1 VHFSNYFHG
10 SDSDKPK
17 IWYPDFFL
25 PEFALHL
32 EYFGING
39 NSDYDKRSRHK
50 ESVYKANGLDV
61 ISVYPGHFENDW
73 QGYIA
78 GDIKDVLDRRGHTPV
93 FSFYYP
99 LVLYL

>member
-1 VHFSNYFHG
+1 MHFSNYFHG

-39 NSDYDKRSRHK
+39 NSDYNKRSRHK
-50 ESVYKANGLDV
+50 ESVYKTNGLDV
-61 ISVYPGHFENDW
+61 ISIYPGHFEEDW
-73 QGYIA
+73 QGCIA
-78 GDIKDVLDRRGHTPV
+78 EDIKDVLDRRVTRYREM
-93 FSFYYP
+93 FRE
-99 LVLYL
+99 